1 MTMERFNGEDNMNID
16 VPSPTRFADRYPN
29 LGTATIP
36 VDVNTSIEIF
46 EQERQVFRRSWLI
59 VGRVEDVLDAGSFF
73 VKEIPTLRTSILITR
88 TADGEILAFHNTC
101 QHRGNKL
108 VCSAAHSGRAKG
120 FSCGFHGWTY
130 DLQGQLVTVPDEQK
144 FAGLDK
150 SKRGLTKVAVG
161 EWEGF
166 IFVCLEPTESLEESL
181 GERYSQFDGYLGD
194 LHCFAHYAADVGVN
208 WKIFI
213 DAFAEGY
220 HVPFIHGK
228 SLPDAITGQHNP
240 LCHVIDIQLF
250 ERHRLLSLP
259 ANSAYEPSP
268 VEKLISR
275 HAKAPVFPA
284 LKADLEKLPPG
295 VNPTKDPSWGFD
307 INILSPASYFAPWA
321 NGMLLIYYFWPI
333 SVDETRWEVGLYW
346 NKPQNAA
353 ERLNQELTGKMTISV
368 VREDLSS
375 LESTQQTMLSGSIKS
390 LVLSDEEIAVR
401 HGYHVMSKAI
411 AKIGE
416 KPVDQN

>member
-1 MTMERFNGEDNMNID
+1 MDINE
-16 VPSPTRFADRYPN
+16 PSPTRFTDRYPE
-29 LGTATIP
+29 LGTANIP
-36 VDVNTSIEIF
+36 IDLNTSTEIF
-46 EQERQVFRRSWLI
+46 EQERQVFRRSWMI
-59 VGRVEDVLDAGSFF
+59 VGRIEDVQDAGSYF
-73 VKEIPTLRTSILITR
+73 VKEIPTLRTSILVTR
-88 TADGEILAFHNTC
+88 TGDGDILAFHNTC

-108 VCSAAHSGRAKG
+108 VCSADHSGRAKG

-130 DLQGQLVTVPDEQK
+130 DLVGQLVTVPDEQK
-144 FAGLDK
+144 FPGLDK
-150 SKRGLTKVAVG
+150 SKRGLTKVAVA

-166 IFVCLEPTESLEESL
+166 IFVCLEPTESLEQSL
-181 GERYSQFDGYLGD
+181 GERYSQFGGYLRD
-194 LHCFAHYAADVGVN
+194 LHCFGHYAANVEVN

-213 DAFAEGY
+213 DAFAEAY

-228 SLPDAITGQHNP
+228 SLPDAITGQQNP

-250 ERHRLLSLP
+250 ERHRLLSIP
-259 ANSAYEPSP
+259 ANPAYEPSP
-268 VEKLISR
+268 VEKLVSR
-275 HAKAPVFPA
+275 HVKAAVFPA
-284 LKADLEKLPPG
+284 LKADLAQLPPG
-295 VNPTKDPSWGFD
+295 VNPTKDPTWGFD

-333 SVDETRWEVGLYW
+333 SVNETRWEVGLYW

-375 LESTQQTMLSGSIKS
+375 LETTQETMLSGSMKS
-390 LVLSDEEIAVR
+390 MALSDEEIAVR

-411 AKIGE
+411 A
-416 KPVDQN
+416 QNGGNASD

>member
-1 MTMERFNGEDNMNID
+1 MNID
-16 VPSPTRFADRYPN
+16 VPSPTRFADRYPD

-59 VGRVEDVLDAGSFF
+59 VGRIEDLQDAGSYF

-108 VCSAAHSGRAKG
+108 VCSTEHSGRAKG

-130 DLQGQLVTVPDEQK
+130 DLKGQLVTVPDEQK

-150 SKRGLTKVAVG
+150 SERGLAKVAVG

-166 IFVCLEPTESLEESL
+166 IFVCLAPTESLEESL
-181 GERYSQFDGYLGD
+181 GERYSQFGGYLRD
-194 LHCFAHYAADVGVN
+194 LHCFAHYAADVRVN

-275 HAKAPVFPA
+275 YAKAPVFPA

-321 NGMLLIYYFWPI
+321 NGMLLVYYFWPI

-353 ERLNQELTGKMTISV
+353 ELLNQELTGKMTISV

-375 LESTQQTMLSGSIKS
+375 LETTQETMLSGSIKS

-401 HGYHVMSKAI
+401 HGYHVMTKAI
-411 AKIGE
+411 AQIGE
-416 KPVDQN
+416 KSVDQN